1 MVAEYC
7 KRRGNIKMTAG
18 NMQYMLSGCHFI
30 RNKKGS
36 GHPPLDLRSHYLL
49 CYNSKE
55 RNL

>member
-49 CYNSKE
+49 CYS
-55 RNL
+55 